1 MLKYFSISHAAA
13 GFIAVMVGFT
23 SSAAI
28 VFQAAAAAGADKAEI
43 SSWLLALGLGTSL
56 STMGLSFYYRMP
68 VLTAWSTPGAV
79 LLMTS
84 LAGLSLPQ
92 AVAAFMVTGLLTLIA
107 GLSGYFEKVMD
118 YIPRDLVAAMLAGV
132 LLHFGL
138 NVFTSWQ
145 DDPGLVTALLA
156 SYLLGKR
163 FFPRYV
169 MVGVL
174 AVGLLFAYCQ
184 GLFTHTLIQHGLT
197 RPVWVEPEWSWPL
210 LFSVSLP
217 LFIVTMTSQN
227 IPGIAVLHA
236 EGYRPPVSALI
247 SLTGLTNV
255 LFAPFGGFSCNL
267 AAITAAICAGKE
279 AGRDPDLRYLA
290 SLWAGVFYL
299 LMGLFAA
306 AMVDVLAS
314 FPKVLIT
321 TIAGLA
327 LFATISSNLQAAF
340 TDAHR
345 REAALLTLMISTSGI
360 TILGMGAAFWGLA
373 AGIVANGL
381 QKKPLR
387 AMTTHGE

>member
-1 MLKYFSISHAAA
+1 MLKSFSLNHAAA

-28 VFQAAAAAGADKAEI
+28 VFQAAAAAGAGKAEI
-43 SSWLLALGLGTSL
+43 SSWLLALGLGTSF
-56 STMGLSFYYRMP
+56 SCMGLSLYYRMP
-68 VLTAWSTPGAV
+68 VLTAWSTPGAA
-79 LLMTS
+79 LLVTS
-84 LAGLSLPQ
+84 LSGLTLPQ
-92 AVAAFMVTGLLTLIA
+92 AVAAFMLTGMLTLIA
-107 GLSGYFEKVMD
+107 GLSGYFEKVMN

-145 DDPGLVTALLA
+145 QDPGLVAALLA
-156 SYLLGKR
+156 TYLLGKR

-174 AVGLLFAYCQ
+174 LVGLGFAYGQ
-184 GLFTHTLIQHGLT
+184 GLLAETHIQHGLT
-197 RPVWVEPEWSWPL
+197 RPVFIEPEFSWPL

-236 EGYRPPVSALI
+236 EGYRPPVSTLI
-247 SLTGLTNV
+247 SWTGLTNI
-255 LFAPFGGFSCNL
+255 LFAPLGGFSCNL

-279 AGRDPDLRYLA
+279 ADNDPDLRYRA
-290 SLWAGVFYL
+290 SIWAGIFYL
-299 LMGLFAA
+299 IMGLFAA
-306 AMVDVLAS
+306 AMVDVMAS

-327 LFATISSNLQAAF
+327 LFATIGNNLQAAF
-340 TDAHR
+340 SQDHR
-345 REAALLTLMISTSGI
+345 HEAALVTLMISTSGM
-360 TILGMGAAFWGLA
+360 TILGMGAAFWGLV
-373 AGIVANGL
+373 AGIVVNGL
-381 QKKPLR
+381 QKNPL
-387 AMTTHGE
+387 AQP

>member
-1 MLKYFSISHAAA
+1 MLKSFSLNHAAA

-28 VFQAAAAAGADKAEI
+28 VFQAAAAAGAGKAEI
-43 SSWLLALGLGTSL
+43 SSWLLALGLGTAFSC
-56 STMGLSFYYRMP
+56 MGLSLYYRMP
-68 VLTAWSTPGAV
+68 VLTAWSTPGAA
-79 LLMTS
+79 LLVTS
-84 LAGLSLPQ
+84 LSGLTLSQ
-92 AVAAFMVTGLLTLIA
+92 AVAAFMLTGMLTLIA
-107 GLSGYFEKVMD
+107 GLSGYFEKIMN

-145 DDPGLVTALLA
+145 QDPGLVAALLA
-156 SYLLGKR
+156 TYLLGKR

-174 AVGLLFAYCQ
+174 LVGLGFAYGQ
-184 GLFTHTLIQHGLT
+184 GLLAETHIQHGLT
-197 RPVWVEPEWSWPL
+197 RPVFIEPEFSWPL

-236 EGYRPPVSALI
+236 EGYHPPVSTVI
-247 SLTGLTNV
+247 SWTGLTNI
-255 LFAPFGGFSCNL
+255 LFAPLGGFSCNL

-279 AGRDPDLRYLA
+279 ADDNPDLRYRA
-290 SLWAGVFYL
+290 SIWAGIFYL
-299 LMGLFAA
+299 IMGLFAA
-306 AMVDVLAS
+306 AMVDVMAS

-327 LFATISSNLQAAF
+327 LFATIGNNLQAAF
-340 TDAHR
+340 SQDHR
-345 REAALLTLMISTSGI
+345 REAVLVTLMISTSGI

-373 AGIVANGL
+373 AGLVVNGL
-381 QKKPLR
+381 QKNPLAQR
-387 AMTTHGE
+387 

>member
-1 MLKYFSISHAAA
+1 MLKYFSISHAVA

-56 STMGLSFYYRMP
+56 STMGLSLYYRMP
-68 VLTAWSTPGAV
+68 VLTAWSTPGAA

-118 YIPRDLVAAMLAGV
+118 FIPRDLVAAMLAGV

-145 DDPGLVTALLA
+145 EDPGLVTALLA

-174 AVGLLFAYCQ
+174 AIGLLFAYCQ
-184 GLFTHTLIQHGLT
+184 GVFTHTLIQHGLT
-197 RPVWVEPEWSWPL
+197 RPVWVEPQWSWPL

-236 EGYRPPVSALI
+236 EGYRPPVSTLI
-247 SLTGLTNV
+247 SWTGLTNV

-279 AGRDPDLRYLA
+279 AGRDPELRYLA

-321 TIAGLA
+321 AIAGLA
-327 LFATISSNLQAAF
+327 LFATIGSNLQAAF

-387 AMTTHGE
+387 A

>member
-1 MLKYFSISHAAA
+1 MLKSFSLNHAAA

-28 VFQAAAAAGADKAEI
+28 VFQAAAAAGAGKAEI
-43 SSWLLALGLGTSL
+43 SSWLLALGLGTSF
-56 STMGLSFYYRMP
+56 SCMGLSLYYRMP
-68 VLTAWSTPGAV
+68 VLTAWSTPGAA
-79 LLMTS
+79 LLVTS
-84 LAGLSLPQ
+84 LSGLTLPQ
-92 AVAAFMVTGLLTLIA
+92 AVAAFMLTGMLTLIA
-107 GLSGYFEKVMD
+107 GLSGYFEKVMN

-145 DDPGLVTALLA
+145 QDPGLVAALLA

-174 AVGLLFAYCQ
+174 FVGLGFAYGQ
-184 GLFTHTLIQHGLT
+184 GLLAETHIQHGLT
-197 RPVWVEPEWSWPL
+197 RPVFIEPEFSWPL

-236 EGYRPPVSALI
+236 EGYRPPVSTLI
-247 SLTGLTNV
+247 SWTGLTNI
-255 LFAPFGGFSCNL
+255 LFAPLGGFSCNL

-279 AGRDPDLRYLA
+279 ADNDPDLRYRA
-290 SLWAGVFYL
+290 SIWAGVFYL
-299 LMGLFAA
+299 IMGLFAA
-306 AMVDVLAS
+306 AMVDVMAS

-327 LFATISSNLQAAF
+327 LFATIGNNLQAAF
-340 TDAHR
+340 SQDHR
-345 REAALLTLMISTSGI
+345 REAALVTLMISTSGL
-360 TILGMGAAFWGLA
+360 TILGMGAAFWGLV
-373 AGIVANGL
+373 AGIVVNGL
-381 QKKPLR
+381 QKNPL
-387 AMTTHGE
+387 AQP

>member
-56 STMGLSFYYRMP
+56 STMGLSVYYRMP
-68 VLTAWSTPGAV
+68 VLTAWSTPGAA
-79 LLMTS
+79 LLVTS

-92 AVAAFMVTGLLTLIA
+92 AVAAFMMTGLLTLIA
-107 GLSGYFEKVMD
+107 GLSGYFEKVMN

-138 NVFTSWQ
+138 NVFTGWQ
-145 DDPGLVTALLA
+145 EDPGLVAALLA
-156 SYLLGKR
+156 SYLVGKR
-163 FFPRYV
+163 FFPRYM

-174 AVGLLFAYCQ
+174 AVGLLCAYGQ

-197 RPVWVEPEWSWPL
+197 RPVWVEPQWSWSL

-236 EGYRPPVSALI
+236 EGYRPPVSTLI
-247 SLTGLTNV
+247 SWTGLTNV

-290 SLWAGVFYL
+290 SLSAGVFYL

-306 AMVDVLAS
+306 AMVDVMAS

-327 LFATISSNLQAAF
+327 LFTTIGSNLQAAF
-340 TDAHR
+340 TEAHR

-360 TILGMGAAFWGLA
+360 TILGIGAAFWGLA
-373 AGIVANGL
+373 AGIAANGL

-387 AMTTHGE
+387 AMTIRGE

>member
-1 MLKYFSISHAAA
+1 MLKSFSLNHAAA

-28 VFQAAAAAGADKAEI
+28 VFQAAAAAGAGKAEI
-43 SSWLLALGLGTSL
+43 SSWLLALGLGTAFSC
-56 STMGLSFYYRMP
+56 MGLSLYYRMP
-68 VLTAWSTPGAV
+68 VLTAWSTPGAA
-79 LLMTS
+79 LLVTS
-84 LAGLSLPQ
+84 LSGLTLPQ
-92 AVAAFMVTGLLTLIA
+92 AVAAFMLTGMLTLIA
-107 GLSGYFEKVMD
+107 GLSGYFEKIMN

-145 DDPGLVTALLA
+145 QDPGLVAALLA
-156 SYLLGKR
+156 TYLLGKR

-174 AVGLLFAYCQ
+174 LVGLGFAYGQ
-184 GLFTHTLIQHGLT
+184 GLLAETHIQHGLT
-197 RPVWVEPEWSWPL
+197 RPVFIEPEFSWPL

-236 EGYRPPVSALI
+236 EGYHPPVSTVI
-247 SLTGLTNV
+247 SWTGLTNI
-255 LFAPFGGFSCNL
+255 LFAPLGGFSCNL

-279 AGRDPDLRYLA
+279 ADNNPDLRYRA
-290 SLWAGVFYL
+290 SIWAGIFYL
-299 LMGLFAA
+299 IMGLFAA
-306 AMVDVLAS
+306 AMVDVMAS

-327 LFATISSNLQAAF
+327 LFATIGNNLQAAF
-340 TDAHR
+340 SQDHR
-345 REAALLTLMISTSGI
+345 REAALVTLMISTSGI

-373 AGIVANGL
+373 AGLVVNGL
-381 QKKPLR
+381 QKNPLAQR
-387 AMTTHGE
+387 